1 MQLGFL
7 QHIFLKLNDPENTF
21 FDFVFILFPV
31 GLLADFFLVAKVFHT
46 ELVEV
51 SDQNHI
57 CHAHY
62 SKSRID
68 KSTGEAL
75 KNLFGIGLYNLR

>member
-21 FDFVFILFPV
+21 FDFVCILQPV
-31 GLLADFFLVAKVFHT
+31 RFLADFLLVAKVFHT

-51 SDQNHI
+51 SNQNYI
-57 CHAHY
+57 SHAHY
-62 SKSRID
+62 SKSWID
-68 KSTGEAL
+68 KYTVETL
-75 KNLFGIGLYNLR
+75 KNLLGIGFYNLG